1 MLAYGY
7 DTFGSSCYFPSYR
20 GIDASGAGCFRECI
34 QCKHRA
40 KRKANN
46 ARGNGQTGI

>member
-1 MLAYGY
+1 MLHCWN
-7 DTFGSSCYFPSYR
+7 DTFGSSFYFPAYR
-20 GIDASGAGCFRECI
+20 GIDASGAGCFSECI